1 MFKKKEITVPC
12 TMVRCGNCSRDIK
25 RPHAEGDYVCMESG
39 CPGCGHAA
47 HICGIFGEK
56 REE

>member
-1 MFKKKEITVPC
+1 MFKKREVITPC
-12 TMVRCGNCSRDIK
+12 TMVRCSDCNRDIK
-25 RPHAEGDYVCMESG
+25 RPHAEGDFVGTESD

-56 REE
+56 HEE